1 MDFIDGLPISKGKS
15 TILVVVDRLSKY
27 AHLSTLVILTW
38 LQGQISSPFLF
49 FFILVRQGQSSSS
62 FFFFNSM
69 QYPAWLLVITILPL
83 QACVGLN
90 CFIWTGL
97 ILTSALLAIYKPMDE
112 QRLLIRHKKCIWNI
126 ALVLNPRTG
135 QNGWLK

>member
-49 FFILVRQGQSSSS
+49 FLFHAIPRMIVGDHDLTFTSLCWTKLFYLNRTDFNFSSTSH
-62 FFFFNSM
+62 
-69 QYPAWLLVITILPL
+69 L
-83 QACVGLN
+83 QTNG
-90 CFIWTGL
+90 
-97 ILTSALLAIYKPMDE
+97 
-112 QRLLIRHKKCIWNI
+112 
-126 ALVLNPRTG
+126 RTEVV
-135 QNGWLK
+135 NKT

>member
-49 FFILVRQGQSSSS
+49 FFILVRQGQISSS

-69 QYPAWLLVITILPL
+69 QYPA
-83 QACVGLN
+83 
-90 CFIWTGL
+90 
-97 ILTSALLAIYKPMDE
+97 
-112 QRLLIRHKKCIWNI
+112 
-126 ALVLNPRTG
+126 
-135 QNGWLK
+135 